1 MQDRHWY
8 RFQNSKL
15 CIYTAQPGMPK
26 GRGGKHFFQPFE
38 TENDPDI
45 YGFYPVIDEKSYNN
59 LLKRKIT
66 NQQA

>member
-1 MQDRHWY
+1 
-8 RFQNSKL
+8 
-15 CIYTAQPGMPK
+15 MPK

-38 TENDPDI
+38 TEKDPDI